1 MRDKKRYDMKK
12 ILEIIGT
19 VLLAFVDGKKVATKI
34 NEVTETETHRLQSK
48 NNITNP
54 TFTLCP
60 SHM

>member
-1 MRDKKRYDMKK
+1 MRDKDRCDMKK
-12 ILEIIGT
+12 ILEIIGA
-19 VLLAFVDGKKVATKI
+19 VLLAFVDGKRVVAKI

-48 NNITNP
+48 NDITNP